1 MRESPKH
8 CGGANLEIYS
18 ADPENIPVTDFSNVK
33 VVFDFGG
40 NAANTEV
47 SIESFVLKD
56 HANDDGTEIPKEL
69 VTPFDYNDAANI
81 WKAVDEN
88 STFTQELFFW

>member
-1 MRESPKH
+1 MLRLYSILVEMRRTQKL
-8 CGGANLEIYS
+8 AL
-18 ADPENIPVTDFSNVK
+18 K
-33 VVFDFGG
+33 V
-40 NAANTEV
+40 
-47 SIESFVLKD
+47 FVLKD

-88 STFTQELFFW
+88 STFTQELFW